1 MLVFENRADD
11 PYAGL
16 VDSTA
21 ADVVAT
27 FVDGE
32 LISGRSDA
40 FDAAQLPATCGNPIG
55 EHFLCVDYA
64 AYGFEHDE
72 LLQANAQAVPLF
84 SNERQASCGAFE
96 RPRR

>member
-1 MLVFENRADD
+1 MVFENRADD

-16 VDSTA
+16 LDSTA

-32 LISGRSDA
+32 LVSARSDA
-40 FDAAQLPATCGNPIG
+40 FDAARLPPTCGNPIG
-55 EHFLCVDYA
+55 EHFLCVDYTE
-64 AYGFEHDE
+64 YGFEHDA

-96 RPRR
+96 RPHR